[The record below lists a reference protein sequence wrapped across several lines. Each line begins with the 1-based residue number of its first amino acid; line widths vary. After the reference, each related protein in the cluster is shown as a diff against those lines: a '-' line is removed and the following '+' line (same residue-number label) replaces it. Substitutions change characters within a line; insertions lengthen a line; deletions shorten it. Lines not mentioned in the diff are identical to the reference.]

1 MKNGEM
7 NMDKGKETQYIQN
20 DSKRISTS
28 SKGDYLTT
36 RMNSTIRQ
44 KQNFQRSAAAT
55 WNLGRQVIA
64 ERLGMHVYNSVIL
77 QQEKSILHKLL

>member
-7 NMDKGKETQYIQN
+7 NMDKGKEAQYIQN

-28 SKGDYLTT
+28 SKGDYLMT

-44 KQNFQRSAAAT
+44 KQNFQRSAAA
-55 WNLGRQVIA
+55 
-64 ERLGMHVYNSVIL
+64 IL
-77 QQEKSILHKLL
+77 ESWKTDDC